1 VEVTVTGTAI
11 ASFSRVGQHPA
22 GPALAVM
29 SLSPQCRPEARFRV

>member
-29 SLSPQCRPEARFRV
+29 SLSPQCRPEAGFRV